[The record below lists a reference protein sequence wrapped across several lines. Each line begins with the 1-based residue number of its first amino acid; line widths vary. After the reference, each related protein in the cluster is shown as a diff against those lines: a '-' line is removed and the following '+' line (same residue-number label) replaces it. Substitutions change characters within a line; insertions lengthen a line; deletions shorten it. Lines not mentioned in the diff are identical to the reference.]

1 MIHERMVVAPHA
13 EGFLERNPMPRLF
26 EGRREDVW
34 GRGADDAIAPIVYS
48 AVFSDHA
55 VLQYGAKTAAV
66 LYGQINER
74 ASAATKVTLRM
85 TSAAG
90 EESYSV
96 PAVVDV
102 RDGTWRAQ
110 LEPSAAYG
118 GSYTASV
125 SCTTCTNTTATV
137 LRDLTYGDVFFCSG
151 QSKCVAAQRVSLGT
165 AQCSP
170 RSSACRPSPFPCA
183 LRPLPPRAR
192 ARSMQLSVYH
202 TFGRNWTK
210 ERVSTGDYDHIRL
223 MLVPTRPLA
232 DAIAANASDPSRW
245 ILPYFASSAGAQYGG
260 YGPHQWLH
268 SNVELND
275 TDPTLLW
282 EDIVDQFSAT
292 CWYTASRMSDR
303 VNDLNVR
310 VCVRARAAEGGGIA
324 AQCSSQSARRPSL
337 SLLALLY
344 VCSHQRA
351 RWGAHVLTSPLP
363 RCPPLNVSVQK
374 AANDTSAPVPMG
386 LIESAVG
393 GTTIQSWTPNNTLAA
408 ACKNASGGAAIPHGH
423 TAPGDGSLFNGMV
436 LPFVNMTIKGVFWS
450 VKLLSHR
457 LLLCCL
463 AALLRFAHATSD
475 TSETS
480 LR

>member
-1 MIHERMVVAPHA
+1 MFHVIFRSALAAPSWMIHERMVVAPHA
-13 EGFLERNPMPRLF
+13 EGFLERNPVPRFF

-165 AQCSP
+165 APCSP

-192 ARSMQLSVYH
+192 ALAACNCPSTTRSVA
-202 TFGRNWTK
+202 
-210 ERVSTGDYDHIRL
+210 TGPR
-223 MLVPTRPLA
+223 
-232 DAIAANASDPSRW
+232 S
-245 ILPYFASSAGAQYGG
+245 
-260 YGPHQWLH
+260 
-268 SNVELND
+268 
-275 TDPTLLW
+275 
-282 EDIVDQFSAT
+282 
-292 CWYTASRMSDR
+292 ASRRGTTTTSASCSSRR
-303 VNDLNVR
+303 VRSQTRSRRTLRIRPDGFCRTLR
-310 VCVRARAAEGGGIA
+310 RARARSTA
-324 AQCSSQSARRPSL
+324 ATVRTSGSTATL
-337 SLLALLY
+337 S
-344 VCSHQRA
+344 
-351 RWGAHVLTSPLP
+351 
-363 RCPPLNVSVQK
+363 
-374 AANDTSAPVPMG
+374 
-386 LIESAVG
+386 
-393 GTTIQSWTPNNTLAA
+393 
-408 ACKNASGGAAIPHGH
+408 
-423 TAPGDGSLFNGMV
+423 
-436 LPFVNMTIKGVFWS
+436 
-450 VKLLSHR
+450 
-457 LLLCCL
+457 
-463 AALLRFAHATSD
+463 
-475 TSETS
+475 
-480 LR
+480 